1 MDYGKHLFLWRGV
14 CCFLSIKLYY
24 DFWVDS
30 SVRASNQHS
39 EFELSVFEVVKV
51 QWWMQHYS
59 APTPK
64 RHYGYSNSAVT
75 LALDK
80 GPLKKDQRKPK
91 EERIRTVISY
101 FDKKGV
107 KRYKGTQNLRPT
119 ENLDYCFV
127 VFWMYE
133 KFETQYLKIALITV
147 LLPFTATRK
156 PRIYPWPF
164 ARALVDMVENMK
176 ETASGCPRLP
186 DEIPSAFETFNSSWD
201 GPSDIWQYVD
211 FSGLFTYLRGNR
223 KLKIPSEWRVVIPNR
238 LG

>member
-1 MDYGKHLFLWRGV
+1 
-14 CCFLSIKLYY
+14 
-24 DFWVDS
+24 
-30 SVRASNQHS
+30 
-39 EFELSVFEVVKV
+39 
-51 QWWMQHYS
+51 
-59 APTPK
+59 
-64 RHYGYSNSAVT
+64 
-75 LALDK
+75 
-80 GPLKKDQRKPK
+80 
-91 EERIRTVISY
+91 
-101 FDKKGV
+101 
-107 KRYKGTQNLRPT
+107 
-119 ENLDYCFV
+119 
-127 VFWMYE
+127 MYE